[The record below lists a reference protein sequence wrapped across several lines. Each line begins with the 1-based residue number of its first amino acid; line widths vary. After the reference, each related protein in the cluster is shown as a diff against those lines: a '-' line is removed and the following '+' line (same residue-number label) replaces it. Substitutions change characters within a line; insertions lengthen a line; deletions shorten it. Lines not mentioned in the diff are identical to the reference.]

1 MAHFLAKSLSC
12 LFSLNSV
19 QEGIGACLHNS
30 SCYGDARI
38 EGSRRIVALICGDEH
53 APIHVVHVLSSLFTA
68 FTPIA
73 VTGSQR

>member
-19 QEGIGACLHNS
+19 QEGIGALLHNS

-38 EGSRRIVALICGDEH
+38 EGSRRIVALICGNEH
-53 APIHVVHVLSSLFTA
+53 APNHVVHVFFRPFTA
-68 FTPIA
+68 FTLL
-73 VTGSQR
+73 SR